1 MGTVKIIGQNSGLTI
16 RMDCRQWQDQAVELE
31 AKLRLLKTR
40 DGHPAEVFFDSDPGA
55 ERLKQLFEILQATGC
70 VCRGLYIQKKPEVP
84 GNLTVIP
91 RTAAGRRAD
100 PAGRRGFIA
109 SRCAPADS
117 DRNARQ
123 RTVDCSGHGRRSDPP
138 ARSRL
143 PADRDGTGSCPR
155 QDFRQRLADSDKFR
169 ESLCVL

>member
-70 VCRGLYIQKKPEVP
+70 VCRGRKK
-84 GNLTVIP
+84 LCL
-91 RTAAGRRAD
+91 RSAG
-100 PAGRRGFIA
+100 
-109 SRCAPADS
+109 
-117 DRNARQ
+117 
-123 RTVDCSGHGRRSDPP
+123 SGETERSC
-138 ARSRL
+138 RL
-143 PADRDGTGSCPR
+143 
-155 QDFRQRLADSDKFR
+155 
-169 ESLCVL
+169 

>member
-84 GNLTVIP
+84 GNLTVIREP
-91 RTAAGRRAD
+91 LRAVDRPGHSCRAD
-100 PAGRRGFIA
+100 P
-109 SRCAPADS
+109 S
-117 DRNARQ
+117 
-123 RTVDCSGHGRRSDPP
+123 